1 VAAVWEYVP
10 FILGGVKY
18 TVVIALV
25 GLAVALAVG
34 VTVGLLRL
42 SDHKALRVGSL
53 MFVEFFRGTSEVVQ
67 LYWIFF
73 ALPLLLALRLPPV
86 TAAIIVL
93 GLNQGAYVA
102 EIVRGAVQAVP
113 RAQLE
118 ATVALNMSPWVRM
131 RRVIFPQAVAAML
144 PSLGNSAVDIAKAT
158 SIASLITV
166 SDLTFRAQ
174 QVRAV
179 TGESLIVY
187 SFTLVLY
194 LVLTSGLTLAFKL
207 LERQLPSGLRTRAGR
222 A

>member
-1 VAAVWEYVP
+1 MAAVWEYVP
-10 FILGGVKY
+10 FILGGLKY

-25 GLAVALAVG
+25 GLAVALLVG

-42 SDHKALRVGSL
+42 SDKRIVRVGSL

-93 GLNQGAYVA
+93 GLNQGAYVS

-113 RAQLE
+113 QAQIE
-118 ATVALNMSPWVRM
+118 ATVALNMGAWVRM
-131 RRVIFPQAVAAML
+131 RRVILPQAVAAML

-174 QVRAV
+174 QVRAA

-187 SFTLVLY
+187 AFILVLY
-194 LVLTSGLTLAFKL
+194 LGLTSSLTLAFKM
-207 LERQLPSGLRTRAGR
+207 LERQLPAGLKTRAGR